1 MEPLSSL
8 WPISDVPSQCISIH
22 DGPEEFLREYSVA
35 SPVHQTIFAAC
46 WFQAELLNGGLT
58 QFFGNSTEVL
68 APEAVE
74 ACKVLNMPLL
84 AAKLQEAMN
93 WFGSAY
99 PREREAREAR
109 LEEFAET
116 HEQGQEPFDAPDEE
130 IGNLIYEEG
139 PGLEAS
145 ALAYVK
151 RFSS

>member
-8 WPISDVPSQCISIH
+8 WPISDVPSQCISIY
-22 DGPEEFLREYSVA
+22 DGPEDFLREYAAA

-46 WFQAELLNGGLT
+46 WFQGEFLNGGLT
-58 QFFGNSTEVL
+58 QFFGNRTGVL

-93 WFGSAY
+93 WFGPAY

-116 HEQGQEPFDAPDEE
+116 YGQDQEPFDALDEE
-130 IGNLIYEEG
+130 IGNVIYEEG

-151 RFSS
+151 RSSS